1 MKIDAPR
8 PAVRQSTANRAIVV
22 LATVLMAILLST
34 ERAATQTPATGR
46 LMRQKLTHAQRLL
59 EAITTSNYNLL
70 ERETQA
76 LVAIPQSPA
85 WMVLNSPEY
94 RRYSEAFQKATQ
106 ALLMAAKNRDLDK
119 AVTVY
124 QDVTMSCYRCHQYI
138 KNMRLAK

>member
-1 MKIDAPR
+1 MSLHR
-8 PAVRQSTANRAIVV
+8 PHIRLRQLTPNRAIVV
-22 LATVLMAILLST
+22 LATVLLMIVSTT

-59 EAITTSNYNLL
+59 EAITTSNYVML
-70 ERETQA
+70 ERETAA

-94 RRYSEAFQKATQ
+94 RRYSEAFRRATQ
-106 ALLMAAKNRDLDK
+106 ALLDASKSRDLDK
-119 AVTVY
+119 AVGIY

-138 KNMRLAK
+138 KNMRLAR